1 MLINSRYKIPIMHY
15 VPMIRRYLL
24 SDKNGLPYFIFYAI
38 LVYVSICIRILL
50 VGLICLGFVKTGMH
64 CAACFV

>member
-1 MLINSRYKIPIMHY
+1 
-15 VPMIRRYLL
+15 MIRRYLL

-38 LVYVSICIRILL
+38 LVYVSICVRILL